1 MARLARI
8 YQLTEIEMSVTG
20 VLLKFCVV
28 AVLIYTWRKMGSSW
42 LIVTEPRQQIYQPLC
57 LLLIRRTWSQKDK
70 GASMHLFSPPSNAIS
85 FTPALLW
92 CMSVCVCA
100 YSQNTLLHNVP
111 SIDLDSC
118 WFRVL
123 QGKWSTGYLLSGLGW
138 FSELFVSASRHNW
151 TLTSGQS
158 ESKGGET
165 KSNA

>member
-70 GASMHLFSPPSNAIS
+70 GASMHLFSPHQMPFRLHQRCCGACLSV
-85 FTPALLW
+85 
-92 CMSVCVCA
+92 SVCILKTPSFIM
-100 YSQNTLLHNVP
+100 SQVLIWTAAGSVFFRE
-111 SIDLDSC
+111 SEAQGICSECWDGFRSC
-118 WFRVL
+118 L
-123 QGKWSTGYLLSGLGW
+123 YLPAGLIG
-138 FSELFVSASRHNW
+138 H
-151 TLTSGQS
+151 
-158 ESKGGET
+158 
-165 KSNA
+165 